1 MARKTD
7 ELTIA
12 KIKKAYL
19 NGEGTLSDLAQRF
32 KIGERTVKRYSSEQ
46 NWEGLRAARGTVMDG
61 ALRDRLQA
69 APAEFDP
76 DSLLL
81 TAIQDLAAALPDAP
95 VKSRE
100 GAAGAM
106 ARLIE
111 TYRKFHPMTTA
122 ELVDLALALPNF
134 DPREFA
140 KALRDRLERGA

>member
-19 NGEGTLSDLAQRF
+19 AGEGTLTTLAQRF
-32 KIGERTVKRYSSEQ
+32 KVGERTLKRYSSEQ

-61 ALRDRLQA
+61 ALRDRLQV

-76 DSLLL
+76 DALLL
-81 TAIQDLAAALPDAP
+81 TAIQDLAAALPDVP
-95 VKSRE
+95 VKSKE
-100 GAAGAM
+100 SGAMAM

-111 TYRKFHPMTTA
+111 TYRRFHPMTTA
-122 ELVDLALALPNF
+122 ELVDLTLSLPNF

-140 KALRDRLERGA
+140 QSLRDRVERGA